1 MAKGLYDFLFE
12 FSSALGADEVS
23 RFVDRLRRRGTS
35 GTTPTQAPRSPART
49 GGDVDD
55 AYFDL
60 KASTPPAK
68 QQIIWAWIQNLKRTR
83 EGQAAI
89 KRLERDKN
97 TARIKNMFAQG
108 TEDEWNA
115 SIPKSLHQRVEEI
128 LPTLDRST
136 QEQMR
141 QTLGGAARRQ
151 ERWAAAKSRKK
162 LATQIILCAI
172 IIVFTLMIS
181 FPDFV
186 PYGRTL
192 INLLKN
198 TVK

>member
-1 MAKGLYDFLFE
+1 MAKGFYDFLFE

-23 RFVDRLRRRGTS
+23 RFVDRFRRRGGS
-35 GTTPTQAPRSPART
+35 GTTPTQASRSAART

-68 QQIIWAWIQNLKRTR
+68 QRVIWAWIQSRKQTR
-83 EGQAAI
+83 EGQTAI

-97 TARIKNMFAQG
+97 TARIKKMFEQG
-108 TEDEWNA
+108 TEDEWGA
-115 SIPKSLHQRVEEI
+115 SIPKALRERVEAF
-128 LPTLDRST
+128 LPTLDAAT

-151 ERWAAAKSRKK
+151 ESRAAPRSRKR
-162 LATQIILCAI
+162 LAVQITLCAI
-172 IIVFTLMIS
+172 VIVFTSMIS
-181 FPDFV
+181 FPDFI
-186 PYGRTL
+186 PYGRAL

-198 TVK
+198 TVR